1 MPTFRPEFF
10 LLDSRALQSAD
21 ARAIVHGASRAELAT
36 LCVLLAHES
45 GGDRSQSDLLGQ
57 HRERSRVQFGTEGPR
72 NGMRSIPASASR
84 GAHTGPE

>member
-57 HRERSRVQFGTEGPR
+57 HRERSRVQFGTVCREMGCALSQQKPR
-72 NGMRSIPASASR
+72 PGEPIGLA
-84 GAHTGPE
+84 